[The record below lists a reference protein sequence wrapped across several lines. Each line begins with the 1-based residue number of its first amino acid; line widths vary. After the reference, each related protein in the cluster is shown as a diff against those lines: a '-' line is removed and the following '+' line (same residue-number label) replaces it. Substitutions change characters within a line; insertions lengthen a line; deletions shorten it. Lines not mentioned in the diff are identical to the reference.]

1 MPNAPPL
8 ADGRRTMLTLRQI
21 EVVRAVMIAGTIAGA
36 ARLLGVSAP
45 GISRL
50 IKYTE
55 RSLKLKLF
63 ERTQNRYFPT
73 RAAEDIF
80 EQINAV
86 YARVDDLQYVLR
98 QIDRGAGTAFQLAS
112 VPSMSNVM
120 VPRALGRLRERFPE
134 LGIDLDVIKV
144 QEAQDYLL
152 LNKCELAVLSYGF
165 EHPGI
170 DVVPLVEGRLR
181 CVVPEDHPLAAF
193 DTVSAR
199 DIARYPLVG
208 VTPDDPYGRITTD
221 VFRQL
226 GIPFTISIHVRFGV
240 TSIGLVRSGLGVAI
254 IDPFAVARGNLP
266 GVKVLRIRE
275 PTRFTSFVA
284 TRADRPLSRHAELFI
299 GLLREE
305 MEAEVREAAV

>member
-1 MPNAPPL
+1 M
-8 ADGRRTMLTLRQI
+8 MTLRQI

-36 ARLLGVSAP
+36 ARILGVSAP

-50 IKYTE
+50 VKYTE

-63 ERTQNRYFPT
+63 ERKQNRYFPT
-73 RAAEDIF
+73 GAAEDIF

-86 YARVDDLQYVLR
+86 YARVDDLQYVIG
-98 QIDRGAGTAFQLAS
+98 QIDRGSGGEFRLAS

-120 VPRALGRLRERFPE
+120 VPLALGRLRERFPE

-170 DVVPLVEGRLR
+170 EMTPLVEGSLR
-181 CVVPEDHPLAAF
+181 CIVSLDHPLAGK
-193 DTVSAR
+193 DVVSAEE
-199 DIARYPLVG
+199 IARYPLVG
-208 VTPDDPYGRITTD
+208 VSPDDPYGRITTE
-221 VFRQL
+221 VFRRL
-226 GIPFTISIHVRFGV
+226 GLPFRISMHVRFGV
-240 TSIGLVRSGLGVAI
+240 TSVGLVRAGLGVSV
-254 IDPFAVARGNLP
+254 IDPFAVAQGNLP

-275 PTRFTSFVA
+275 PTRFVGYVA
-284 TRADRPLSRHAELFI
+284 YRADRPLSRHGELFI
-299 GLLREE
+299 RLLREE
-305 MEAEVREAAV
+305 MEAEIQSCAGT